1 MNNEMRKKIK
11 FSKEPKKK
19 SWSQLVLIFET
30 YDPGHEAGTDLIKEK
45 P

>member
-1 MNNEMRKKIK
+1 MRKKSNLVK
-11 FSKEPKKK
+11 NLKK

-30 YDPGHEAGTDLIKEK
+30 YDPGHEAETDPIKEK

>member
-1 MNNEMRKKIK
+1 MNNEMRKKSNLVK
-11 FSKEPKKK
+11 NLKK

>member
-1 MNNEMRKKIK
+1 MNNEMRKKSNLVK
-11 FSKEPKKK
+11 NLKK

-30 YDPGHEAGTDLIKEK
+30 YDPGHEAETDPIKEK

>member
-1 MNNEMRKKIK
+1 MKWGKKSNLVK
-11 FSKEPKKK
+11 NLKKK

>member
-1 MNNEMRKKIK
+1 MLNDEMRKKSNLVK
-11 FSKEPKKK
+11 NLKK

-30 YDPGHEAGTDLIKEK
+30 YDPGYKVETNLIKEK